1 MSILFFAW
9 YAIFRF
15 SLVAILWFSEFL
27 CFFSI
32 VFVLLFGLVRFAI
45 SEFTH
50 LCLLCN
56 IIPNNNVR
64 HIVTVTFLLLYKA
77 HVHFIYEILSNHNN
91 FKILCVCGFHIVA
104 VIDFLSRLKALCSM
118 NHVCYIFLLVI
129 ILQSHDFVY
138 YSMLW
143 WYFLFLCRIH
153 FFFIQKNDS
162 FLALET
168 IEFYFPFY
176 ILLSHFDLICL
187 HKTQIF
193 FLFRFVC

>member
-1 MSILFFAW
+1 MP
-9 YAIFRF
+9 
-15 SLVAILWFSEFL
+15 FL
-27 CFFSI
+27 DFPLSQFYDFQNFCAFFSI

-56 IIPNNNVR
+56 IMLNNNVR

-77 HVHFIYEILSNHNN
+77 HVRFIYEILSNHNN

-143 WYFLFLCRIH
+143 WYFLFLCHIQ
-153 FFFIQKNDS
+153 FFFS
-162 FLALET
+162 FKRT
-168 IEFYFPFY
+168 T
-176 ILLSHFDLICL
+176 HF
-187 HKTQIF
+187 
-193 FLFRFVC
+193 